1 MITKVL
7 ENFLFNYK
15 NYKLQKGGNNSLEAG
30 SNILIFF
37 ISLLL
42 LLIKSLLVMISYNY
56 VVPRILNTYN
66 VNLTKYRPIIFSEA
80 ILLVILFN
88 NLFSKF

>member
-15 NYKLQKGGNNSLEAG
+15 NYHIQKGGNNSLDTG

-56 VVPRILNTYN
+56 VIPRILNTYN

>member
-15 NYKLQKGGNNSLEAG
+15 NYNIQKGGSNGLDTG

-56 VVPRILNTYN
+56 VIPRILNTYN